1 MMELIIVW
9 AILIVVAIIVELS
22 TVTLTS
28 IWFALGAVVALLLA
42 IFNVG
47 PLWQVLSF
55 IAISALLL
63 LATRPL
69 AKKLNEKDVIKTN
82 SDKIISMIGVVTK
95 EIAVGEIGEVKVNLE
110 LWRAISAD
118 STPIKVG
125 EQVIINSL
133 NGNKVLVSRVT
144 KENETKY
151 V

>member
-1 MMELIIVW
+1 
-9 AILIVVAIIVELS
+9 
-22 TVTLTS
+22 
-28 IWFALGAVVALLLA
+28 
-42 IFNVG
+42 
-47 PLWQVLSF
+47 
-55 IAISALLL
+55 
-63 LATRPL
+63 
-69 AKKLNEKDVIKTN
+69 
-82 SDKIISMIGVVTK
+82 MIGIVTK

>member
-1 MMELIIVW
+1 MELIIVW

-28 IWFALGAVVALLLA
+28 IWFAIGAVVALLLA
-42 IFNVG
+42 IFDVG

-55 IAISALLL
+55 IVISALLL

>member
-28 IWFALGAVVALLLA
+28 IWFAIGAVVALLLA
-42 IFNVG
+42 IFDVG

-55 IAISALLL
+55 IVISALLL

-82 SDKIISMIGVVTK
+82 SDKIISMIG
-95 EIAVGEIGEVKVNLE
+95 I
-110 LWRAISAD
+110 
-118 STPIKVG
+118 
-125 EQVIINSL
+125 
-133 NGNKVLVSRVT
+133 VT

>member
-1 MMELIIVW
+1 MELIIVW

-28 IWFALGAVVALLLA
+28 IWFAIGAVVALLLA
-42 IFNVG
+42 IFDVG

-55 IAISALLL
+55 IVISALLL

-82 SDKIISMIGVVTK
+82 SDKIISMIGIVTK

-125 EQVIINSL
+125 ERVIINSL
-133 NGNKVLVSRVT
+133 KGNKVLVSRVT

>member
-1 MMELIIVW
+1 MELIIVW

-55 IAISALLL
+55 ITISALLL

-95 EIAVGEIGEVKVNLE
+95 EISAGEIGEVKVNLE

>member
-28 IWFALGAVVALLLA
+28 IWFAIGAVVALLLA
-42 IFNVG
+42 IFDVG

-55 IAISALLL
+55 IVISALLL

-82 SDKIISMIGVVTK
+82 SDKIISMIGIVTK

>member
-1 MMELIIVW
+1 MELIIVW

-28 IWFALGAVVALLLA
+28 IWFAIGAVVALLLA
-42 IFNVG
+42 IFDVG

-55 IAISALLL
+55 IVISALLL

-82 SDKIISMIGVVTK
+82 SDKIISMIGIVTK

>member
-1 MMELIIVW
+1 MELIIVW

-28 IWFALGAVVALLLA
+28 IWFAIGAVVALLLA
-42 IFNVG
+42 IFDVG

-55 IAISALLL
+55 IVISALLL
-63 LATRPL
+63 LATRPF

-82 SDKIISMIGVVTK
+82 SDKIISMIGIVTK

>member
-1 MMELIIVW
+1 MELIIVW

-28 IWFALGAVVALLLA
+28 IWFAIGAVVALLLA
-42 IFNVG
+42 IFDVG

-55 IAISALLL
+55 IVISALLL

-82 SDKIISMIGVVTK
+82 SDKIISMIGIVTK

-133 NGNKVLVSRVT
+133 NVNKVLVLRVT

>member
-1 MMELIIVW
+1 MELIIVW

-42 IFNVG
+42 IFDVG

-55 IAISALLL
+55 IVISALLL

-82 SDKIISMIGVVTK
+82 SDKIISMIGIVTK